1 MYYDYK
7 PVYDVLIMLAWFF
20 ATALVCKT
28 AELLKAKITAG
39 TVINEGRTDNEKSVK
54 SVAKNGF
61 SVKGETLC

>member
-7 PVYDVLIMLAWFF
+7 PVYDVLILFAWFF

-39 TVINEGRTDNEKSVK
+39 TVIKARRLNKRN
-54 SVAKNGF
+54 
-61 SVKGETLC
+61 CH